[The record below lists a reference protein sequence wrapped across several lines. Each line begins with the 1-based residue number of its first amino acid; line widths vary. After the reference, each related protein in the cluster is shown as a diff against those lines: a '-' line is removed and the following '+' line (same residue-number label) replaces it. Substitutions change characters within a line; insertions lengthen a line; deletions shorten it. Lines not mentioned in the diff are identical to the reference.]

1 MGGETR
7 SLGLLWTA
15 DHGFGEPA
23 RPQGPRTTW
32 PFSLGAVGFA
42 EPWGSALR
50 ACNFLLL
57 RQEKVTKEKAT
68 PGSTPGV
75 ARSLAL
81 LGLPGGSL
89 NSPAAQTTRPE
100 GPRKPC
106 VAQRLPWGE
115 RRPGSRAGSVF
126 LVGSVRT
133 MGLKGYG
140 LSARPLLGPLRG
152 AEQRRGLGGSRLA
165 LSEPPSGASLA
176 SRPSPRVAQ
185 GTPQRGAP
193 TQGWLFLWL
202 LSFCHQ
208 KESMPAPPARK
219 PWVQKNGQA
228 GELR

>member
-1 MGGETR
+1 M
-7 SLGLLWTA
+7 
-15 DHGFGEPA
+15 
-23 RPQGPRTTW
+23 
-32 PFSLGAVGFA
+32 
-42 EPWGSALR
+42 R
-50 ACNFLLL
+50 ACDFRLS

-115 RRPGSRAGSVF
+115 GRPDFGPWSAA
-126 LVGSVRT
+126 LADPVRT

-165 LSEPPSGASLA
+165 LSEPPQGASLA
-176 SRPSPRVAQ
+176 RRPRPRVAQ
-185 GTPQRGAP
+185 GSPQRGLP
-193 TQGWLFLWL
+193 TQGWLLLWL
-202 LSFCHQ
+202 LSSCHQ
-208 KESMPAPPARK
+208 EESTPAPPARK
-219 PWVQKNGQA
+219 PWVRKSGKT
-228 GELR
+228 GERR